1 MLAAID
7 TLSLNSHFKK
17 PISYVGPQI
26 WAYLLPPLPTS
37 ADVIYVWSCSS
48 LPFTCGLSDG
58 VEEVLEKLEA
68 MDAEN
73 RPVSI
78 FLSQGEELF
87 QLWLTGKL

>member
-1 MLAAID
+1 MLVRKFGHI
-7 TLSLNSHFKK
+7 F
-17 PISYVGPQI
+17 Y
-26 WAYLLPPLPTS
+26 PLFQPVRTS
-37 ADVIYVWSCSS
+37 CMDGANSS